1 MLESQVAEG
10 NFEDAVLVRRV
21 QAGEVHAFNELVTK
35 YQDRVFNACWRI
47 CGDHADAG
55 ELAQDVFMKAF
66 QSIGRFHGKSAF
78 YTWVFRIAVNQS
90 LSWKRKQAKRKTISL
105 DAGLSDR
112 DGSDGAL
119 KNTLASKSTDEPAA
133 QAMAAEDES
142 LVADALSQLDPDQ
155 QAVLVLRDIE
165 GMDYQ
170 NIADILEVA
179 VGTVKSR
186 IYRGRMSLRA
196 ILCDAAEQSN
206 PGTSATGGN
215 VF

>member
-1 MLESQVAEG
+1 MESQVAEG

-35 YQDRVFNACWRI
+35 YQDRVFNTCWRI

-55 ELAQDVFMKAF
+55 ELTQDVFMKAF
-66 QSIGRFHGKSAF
+66 QAIGRFHGKSAF

-90 LSWKRKQAKRKTISL
+90 LSWKRKQANRKTVSL
-105 DAGLSDR
+105 DASLSDR
-112 DGSDGAL
+112 DGSE
-119 KNTLASKSTDEPAA
+119 NTLRNSLASETTDDPATHVVA
-133 QAMAAEDES
+133 TES
-142 LVADALSQLDPDQ
+142 QRLVTDALAQLDPDQ

-196 ILCDAAEQSN
+196 LLCDTIEQPK
-206 PGTSATGGN
+206 PGASATGGN

>member
-1 MLESQVAEG
+1 MESHVAEG

-21 QAGEVHAFNELVTK
+21 QAGEVHAFNDLVTK
-35 YQDRVFNACWRI
+35 YQDRVFNTCWRI

-55 ELAQDVFMKAF
+55 ELTQDVFMKAY
-66 QSIGRFHGKSAF
+66 QAIGRFHGKSAF

-90 LSWKRKQAKRKTISL
+90 LSWKRKQAKRKTVSL
-105 DAGLSDR
+105 DAGLHDR
-112 DGSDGAL
+112 DGSDKAL
-119 KNTLASKSTDEPAA
+119 KNTLAS
-133 QAMAAEDES
+133 ES
-142 LVADALSQLDPDQ
+142 ADDPVAHALATECDKLVTDALAQLDPDQ

-196 ILCDAAEQSN
+196 LLCDAQVQPQPNQS
-206 PGTSATGGN
+206 TTGGN